1 MPSRGW
7 DACSKRNAMTKRNEL
22 LQHIARSILDLPADN
37 IVRVAIDGVDGAGK
51 TVFGDELSHSL
62 EPSIRQVIRASVD
75 SFHNP
80 RSTRYKLGASSPQG
94 FFRDSYNYAALAA
107 CLLRPLS
114 PRGTRHFHRAAFDHR
129 TDKAILSAEEYAESN
144 AILIFDG
151 IFLHRP
157 ELKAHWDFSIFLD
170 VDFGISIPRGAQ
182 RGEGSPDPSAPSNR
196 RYVEGQKIYLSEC
209 NPKVHASIVVNNE
222 DLENPYIVS

>member
-1 MPSRGW
+1 
-7 DACSKRNAMTKRNEL
+7 MTKRNEL
-22 LQHIARSILDLPADN
+22 LQHLTRSILDLPANN

-51 TVFGDELSHSL
+51 TVFGAELSQSL
-62 EPSIRQVIRASVD
+62 EPSGRQVIRASVD

-80 RSTRYKLGASSPQG
+80 RSIRYKLGASSPQG
-94 FFRDSYNYAALAA
+94 FFRDSYNYEALVA

-114 PRGTRHFHRAAFDHR
+114 PHGTRVFHKTAFDHR
-129 TDKAILSAEEYAESN
+129 TDKAILSAEEYAEPN

-157 ELKAHWDFSIFLD
+157 ELRAYWDFSIFLD
-170 VDFGISIPRGAQ
+170 VDFGVSIPRGAQ
-182 RGEGSPDPSAPSNR
+182 RGEGAADPSAPSNH

-209 NPKVHASIVVNNE
+209 NPKSQATVIVNNK
-222 DLENPYIVS
+222 DLENPYLVK